1 MSNSILTT
9 HNLTIGYKTSQKTI
23 RNVASNICVSLQT
36 GELVCLL
43 GPNGAG
49 KSTLLKVIEGKLQP
63 TDGQVWHAPHCR
75 IARLEQNLPESE
87 TQTVYDFVAEGLQ
100 ESG

>member
-49 KSTLLKVIEGKLQP
+49 KSTLLR
-63 TDGQVWHAPHCR
+63 T
-75 IARLEQNLPESE
+75 
-87 TQTVYDFVAEGLQ
+87 
-100 ESG
+100 